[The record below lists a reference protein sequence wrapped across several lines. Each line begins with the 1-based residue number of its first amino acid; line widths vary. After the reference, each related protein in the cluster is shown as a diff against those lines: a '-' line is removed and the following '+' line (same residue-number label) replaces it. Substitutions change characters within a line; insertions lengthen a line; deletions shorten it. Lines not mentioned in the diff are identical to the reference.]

1 MSAMVLDLSS
11 SAEIN
16 SERLWPGLM
25 LALLIHL
32 LVIVAFVP
40 SMQSAPPAAPTKIVV
55 SVNQLQPEPE
65 PEPDPEPM
73 PEPEPPAPVPEVMK
87 PKPIDNKPLLTAK
100 NEVQKPDQILV
111 PEQVEQVEPEGEP
124 ELVPVPEVEKP
135 KQPEPEKKP
144 EPKPEPRPDPKPIPK
159 PDPKPKPEPKPA
171 PKPEPLKEQVVPKSV
186 EAPPA
191 TEIVEDETAPEQTVT
206 ENSAETTAEVT
217 NPNATSAST
226 NGKDTASSNEWNV
239 STGEVDRNAAW
250 KGYGQLLYA
259 MVSKNKEYPQLAI
272 RRNLEGIVLVNVQF
286 EKGELVEIKIVN
298 PGSGHQVLDRAAR
311 KMLEKAVR
319 AIPVRGD
326 LVGKSFSVV
335 VPVDFRLRG

>member
-1 MSAMVLDLSS
+1 MTALVTDLSS
-11 SAEIN
+11 PAAIGAD
-16 SERLWPGLM
+16 RLWPGFL

-32 LVIVAFVP
+32 LLIQAFMP
-40 SMQSAPPAAPTKIVV
+40 SMQSAPPSAPMKIVV
-55 SVNQLQPEPE
+55 SVEQLQLEPE
-65 PEPDPEPM
+65 PEPIPEI
-73 PEPEPPAPVPEVMK
+73 MK
-87 PKPIDNKPLLTAK
+87 PKPIDSKPLLTAK
-100 NEVQKPDQILV
+100 NEVQKPDQLLV
-111 PEQVEQVEPEGEP
+111 PEQVEQVEPEVEP
-124 ELVPVPEVEKP
+124 EPVQQAEIEKP
-135 KQPEPEKKP
+135 KPPQPEKKP
-144 EPKPEPRPDPKPIPK
+144 EPKPKPKPQPK
-159 PDPKPKPEPKPA
+159 PDPKPKP
-171 PKPEPLKEQVVPKSV
+171 KPEPVKEKVEPEPV

-191 TEIVEDETAPEQTVT
+191 TELVEADTAPDQTVT

-226 NGKDTASSNEWNV
+226 NGKDTDSRNQGNV

-286 EKGELVEIKIVN
+286 VKGELVEIKIVN
-298 PGSGHQVLDRAAR
+298 PGSGHAVLDRAAR

-326 LVGKSFSVV
+326 LAGKTFSVV
-335 VPVDFRLRG
+335 VPVDFKLTS